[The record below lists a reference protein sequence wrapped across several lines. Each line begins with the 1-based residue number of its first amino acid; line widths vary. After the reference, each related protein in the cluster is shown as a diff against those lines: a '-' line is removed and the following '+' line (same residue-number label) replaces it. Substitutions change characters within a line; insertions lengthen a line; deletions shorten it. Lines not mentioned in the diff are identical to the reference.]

1 MTNAEVS
8 IAQGGGFCCVALG
21 CRPSFLH
28 LPASNMPPAYC
39 CLAALRSAQSNER
52 SSTRLTLNIADQAF
66 QLSVEELKAQAPAA
80 PEEVLVAHGRGAAE
94 TLNGHR
100 DFVLNTVQCN

>member
-1 MTNAEVS
+1 MKV
-8 IAQGGGFCCVALG
+8 Q
-21 CRPSFLH
+21 
-28 LPASNMPPAYC
+28 
-39 CLAALRSAQSNER
+39 
-52 SSTRLTLNIADQAF
+52 D
-66 QLSVEELKAQAPAA
+66 ELKAQAPAA